1 MKIKRLVMTRNAL
14 LLFVLLTLLVSG
26 GCIRQK
32 RGDVFDSMVD
42 KFGTMDASD
51 GQDEVE
57 LDENDFFQS
66 AMALY
71 EQGRYLEAQ
80 KRFAIFKNKFQ
91 YSSMVPA
98 SVFFQG
104 ECFFYSK
111 VYIQASR
118 YYHALIYT
126 YPYSSYVPQAK
137 IKNGISMQR
146 IGKNRKADELF
157 TNIIRDYPETKFSK
171 SAALALNGKIHE
183 AEAVVSGVT
192 IEPEVIIEHNLFTK
206 TADNPQVNINEV
218 SHKSQCVSTY
228 PNRYLIVIANSEY
241 KYYGNLSYVNNDV
254 SVLKEL
260 GTCYLGV
267 PEQNIVVNR
276 NTTFS
281 ELKRIFT
288 HLNNIVRQQDSIVFV
303 YYTGHGVEDQQGSPY
318 LVPVDALLKG
328 EMDLNESTVPL
339 TFVQGQL
346 DRLNVRSKVFI
357 WDACRVDVP
366 WKLIHVKRRANTD
379 IASDST
385 YIFATSSG
393 NTSNISK
400 QKSISA
406 FLDSLW
412 ELAKAGTANFD
423 LDSSGYVEL
432 MEIKDSLESRLRRT
446 TVDYRQQLE
455 IKGGINAKI
464 FPVQ

>member
-1 MKIKRLVMTRNAL
+1 
-14 LLFVLLTLLVSG
+14 
-26 GCIRQK
+26 
-32 RGDVFDSMVD
+32 MVD

-51 GQDEVE
+51 GMDEVE
-57 LDENDFFQS
+57 LDENDFFQN
-66 AMALY
+66 AMTLY
-71 EQGRYLEAQ
+71 EQGHYLEAQ
-80 KRFAIFKNKFQ
+80 KKFAIFKNKFP
-91 YSSMVPA
+91 YSSMIPA

-104 ECFFYSK
+104 ECFFNSK

-118 YYHALIYT
+118 YYHSLIHT

-137 IKNGISMQR
+137 IKDGISMYM
-146 IGKNRKADELF
+146 IGKNRKADALF
-157 TNIIRDYPETKFSK
+157 KNVIRDYPDTKFSK
-171 SAALALNGKIHE
+171 SASFALNGKIHE
-183 AEAVVSGVT
+183 AEALVSGVT
-192 IEPEVIIEHNLFTK
+192 IEPEIVVEHNIFTK
-206 TADNPQVNINEV
+206 TVGTLPVNVNEV
-218 SHKSQCVSTY
+218 SPKSQCVSTY

-254 SVLKEL
+254 TVLQEL

-288 HLNNIVRQQDSIVFV
+288 HLNNIVRQKDSIVFV
-303 YYTGHGVEDQQGSPY
+303 YYTGHGIEDQLGNPY
-318 LVPVDALLKG
+318 LVPVDASLKG
-328 EMDLNESTVPL
+328 EMDLNDSTIPL

-366 WKLIHVKRRANTD
+366 WKLIHVNRRINTD
-379 IASDST
+379 IAGDST

-412 ELAKAGTANFD
+412 ELARAGTANFD

-446 TVDYRQQLE
+446 TVDSRQKLE
-455 IKGGINAKI
+455 IRGITSAKI